1 MRWNTS
7 FSVFVVLGT
16 VKNYATAA
24 NENKFYF
31 CYIQQWMSWSIF
43 RVESSK
49 RGGSA
54 NFAVFFA
61 FYKYFLSEFC
71 NGNSRVNTKSCIP
84 KRSWQAQI
92 ALLDRFLQ
100 KSTVLRPENTKG
112 EGCHPGWSL
121 PPNVSEHNSRNRLSA
136 VSTRGHMPL
145 SWIAFTRG
153 SEQPGAAT
161 PFVWRTATVGQ
172 RAQPEGA
179 AEPAGA
185 LHLSE
190 REMRRYCRRPS
201 GTGCPLEVRYR
212 AGRENT
218 IDGFWLNNN
227 DRVC

>member
-31 CYIQQWMSWSIF
+31 CYIQQWMSWPIF

-54 NFAVFFA
+54 NFAVFFP

-84 KRSWQAQI
+84 KRSWQARI
-92 ALLDRFLQ
+92 SLLDRFLQ

-121 PPNVSEHNSRNRLSA
+121 PPNVRCLTL
-136 VSTRGHMPL
+136 V
-145 SWIAFTRG
+145 
-153 SEQPGAAT
+153 
-161 PFVWRTATVGQ
+161 
-172 RAQPEGA
+172 
-179 AEPAGA
+179 
-185 LHLSE
+185 
-190 REMRRYCRRPS
+190 
-201 GTGCPLEVRYR
+201 
-212 AGRENT
+212 NT
-218 IDGFWLNNN
+218 IHEIGYLLFGRDSRPHATFLNC
-227 DRVC
+227 VHKG

>member
-1 MRWNTS
+1 
-7 FSVFVVLGT
+7 
-16 VKNYATAA
+16 
-24 NENKFYF
+24 
-31 CYIQQWMSWSIF
+31 MSWSIF
-43 RVESSK
+43 RVENSK

-84 KRSWQAQI
+84 KRSWQAII

-100 KSTVLRPENTKG
+100 KLTVLRPENTKG

-121 PPNVSEHNSRNRLSA
+121 PPTVSEHNSRNRLSA
-136 VSTRGHMPL
+136 VWPRLAATCNFLELRSQGVANSRPL
-145 SWIAFTRG
+145 SGGQCRPASPARG
-153 SEQPGAAT
+153 IP
-161 PFVWRTATVGQ
+161 RT
-172 RAQPEGA
+172 

-190 REMRRYCRRPS
+190 REMRRYCRRPN

-218 IDGFWLNNN
+218 INGF
-227 DRVC
+227 